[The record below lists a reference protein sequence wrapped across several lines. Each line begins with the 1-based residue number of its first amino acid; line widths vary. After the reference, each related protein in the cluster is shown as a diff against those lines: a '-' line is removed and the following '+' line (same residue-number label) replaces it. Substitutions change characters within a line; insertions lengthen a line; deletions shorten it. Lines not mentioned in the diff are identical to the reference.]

1 MADVQLQYY
10 VVGFF
15 DILGFSSMVEADSKS
30 PQPKYLPIFL
40 EVLDAL
46 TDDPKA
52 NVLEVRIFS
61 DSIIVAA
68 PLSPLSVL
76 HVIET
81 AAELQR
87 LFLQRGILLRGGIA
101 FGKHYATSSVMFSQA
116 LVAAYRIESKFARF
130 PRVVID
136 KDTLNFAWH
145 HNDSNDELQSAI
157 RNSVL
162 VDRDR
167 ALFVNYLSAETL
179 DVLTPK
185 IRACIETN
193 TQPDETVLE
202 KMRWLLDYQNYSS
215 GMYGFERLDLQHFA
229 NGFSRIEAIS

>member
-30 PQPKYLPIFL
+30 PQPEYLPIFL

-87 LFLQRGILLRGGIA
+87 LFLQRSILLRGGIA
-101 FGKHYATSSVMFSQA
+101 FGKHYATSNVMFSQA

-145 HNDSNDELQSAI
+145 HDDSNDELQSRI

-162 VDRDR
+162 IDRDR

>member
-1 MADVQLQYY
+1 MVDVQLQYC

-15 DILGFSSMVEADSKS
+15 DILGFSSMVEADSKL

-40 EVLDAL
+40 DVLETLAGN
-46 TDDPKA
+46 PKA
-52 NVLEVRIFS
+52 SGSEVRIFS
-61 DSIIVAA
+61 DSIIVSA

-76 HVIET
+76 DVIET

-101 FGKHYATSSVMFSQA
+101 FGKHYATSNVMFSQA
-116 LVAAYRIESKFARF
+116 LVTAYRIESKFARF
-130 PRVVID
+130 PRIVIEE
-136 KDTLNFAWH
+136 DTLNFAWH
-145 HNDSNDELQSAI
+145 HESSNDDLHNKI

-162 VDRDR
+162 FDRDG

-179 DVLTPK
+179 NILTPN
-185 IRACIETN
+185 IRACIEAN

-229 NGFSRIEAIS
+229 NGFSRITAIP